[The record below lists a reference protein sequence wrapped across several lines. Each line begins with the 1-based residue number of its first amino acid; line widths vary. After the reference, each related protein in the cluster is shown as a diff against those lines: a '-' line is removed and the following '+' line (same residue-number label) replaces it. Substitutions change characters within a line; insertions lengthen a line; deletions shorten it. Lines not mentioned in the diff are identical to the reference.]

1 MQYVPPLGEAN
12 PNASYKDRNTAAGQP
27 GSRVPAPAVEHVMR
41 EVVAVIVDAG
51 ITPSGEDLTQLLQAI
66 DLKISAITGEGD
78 GALFVLMEALRSR
91 NPIFPEVVSA
101 DGSFNLST
109 PALGTLRI
117 PAGIQIV
124 HRGCFSDTTVQQ
136 DLATEPNKTYHL
148 RKNWATGF
156 VLKDVLDSSYNPSAA
171 PEDSTI
177 FDTGYDD
184 MLTHRIVTNASN
196 VATITN
202 LKNKDRLAIHAG
214 VTGTN
219 FVEANGANSRADFA
233 LTLNWARTPRTR
245 SYSMTAVAAT
255 DGVVAD
261 RDIVMYSNY
270 PGVQA
275 LEIPATRYRVAY
287 TLLYDYTY
295 ALTAAINAQA

>member
-51 ITPSGEDLTQLLQAI
+51 ITPSSEDLTQLLQAI

-109 PALGTLRI
+109 PALGTVRI

-136 DLATEPNKTYHL
+136 DLVTAPNKTYHL
-148 RKNWATGF
+148 RKNWSTGF
-156 VLKDVLDSSYNPSAA
+156 ALKDVADSSYNPSAIS
-171 PEDSTI
+171 EDSTV
-177 FDTGYDD
+177 FDTAYDD
-184 MLTHRIVTNASN
+184 MLTHKIVTNASN

-202 LKNKDRLAIHAG
+202 LKNKDRLMVHAG
-214 VTGTN
+214 VQATN

-233 LTLNWARTPRTR
+233 LTLNWARTPRMR

>member
-1 MQYVPPLGEAN
+1 MQYFPPLGEAN
-12 PNASYKDRNTAAGQP
+12 PNAPYKDRNTAAGQP
-27 GSRVPAPAVEHVMR
+27 GSRVPAPAIEHVMR
-41 EVVAVIVDAG
+41 EVVAVIVDAV

-78 GALFVLMEALRSR
+78 GALNVLMEALRSR
-91 NPIFPEVVSA
+91 NPIFPEIVSA

-109 PALGTLRI
+109 PALGTVRI

-136 DLATEPNKTYHL
+136 DLVTAPNKTYHL
-148 RKNWATGF
+148 RKNWSTGF
-156 VLKDVLDSSYNPSAA
+156 SLKDVLDSSYNPSAL
-171 PEDSTI
+171 PEDSAV

-202 LKNKDRLAIHAG
+202 FKNKDRLAIHAG

-219 FVEANGANSRADFA
+219 FV
-233 LTLNWARTPRTR
+233 
-245 SYSMTAVAAT
+245 
-255 DGVVAD
+255 
-261 RDIVMYSNY
+261 
-270 PGVQA
+270 
-275 LEIPATRYRVAY
+275 
-287 TLLYDYTY
+287 
-295 ALTAAINAQA
+295 

>member
-1 MQYVPPLGEAN
+1 N
-12 PNASYKDRNTAAGQP
+12 
-27 GSRVPAPAVEHVMR
+27 
-41 EVVAVIVDAG
+41 
-51 ITPSGEDLTQLLQAI
+51 
-66 DLKISAITGEGD
+66 
-78 GALFVLMEALRSR
+78 
-91 NPIFPEVVSA
+91 
-101 DGSFNLST
+101 
-109 PALGTLRI
+109 
-117 PAGIQIV
+117 
-124 HRGCFSDTTVQQ
+124 
-136 DLATEPNKTYHL
+136 
-148 RKNWATGF
+148 
-156 VLKDVLDSSYNPSAA
+156 VLDSSYNPSAL
-171 PEDSTI
+171 PEDSVT

-196 VATITN
+196 VAAITN
-202 LKNKDRLAIHAG
+202 LKNKDRLMVHAG
-214 VTGTN
+214 VQATN

-295 ALTAAINAQA
+295 ALT

>member
-78 GALFVLMEALRSR
+78 GALYVLMEALRSR

-109 PALGTLRI
+109 PALGTVRI

-136 DLATEPNKTYHL
+136 DLATAPNKTYHL
-148 RKNWATGF
+148 RKNWSTGWS
-156 VLKDVLDSSYNPSAA
+156 LKDVADAGYNPSAL
-171 PEDSTI
+171 PEGHAT
-177 FDTGYDD
+177 FDTSYDD
-184 MLTHRIVTNASN
+184 MITHRIVTNASN
-196 VATITN
+196 VATIAN

-219 FVEANGANSRADFA
+219 FVEANGGNSRADF
-233 LTLNWARTPRTR
+233 LLELNWARTPKTR
-245 SYSMTAVAAT
+245 SFSMTGVAAT
-255 DGVVAD
+255 DGVVDD
-261 RDIVMYSNY
+261 RDIVLYSSY
-270 PGVQA
+270 PGVQTA
-275 LEIPATRYRVAY
+275 EIPATRYRIVY
-287 TLLYDYTY
+287 TMLYDYTY

>member
-27 GSRVPAPAVEHVMR
+27 GSRVPAPAIEHVMR

-66 DLKISAITGEGD
+66 DMNISAITGEGD

-109 PALGTLRI
+109 PALGTVRI

-136 DLATEPNKTYHL
+136 DLMTAPNKTYHL
-148 RKNWATGF
+148 RKNWSTGF
-156 VLKDVLDSSYNPSAA
+156 ALKDVADSSYNPSAVS
-171 PEDSTI
+171 EDSTV
-177 FDTGYDD
+177 FDTAYDD
-184 MLTHRIVTNASN
+184 MLTHKIVTNASN
-196 VATITN
+196 VATITS
-202 LKNKDRLAIHAG
+202 LKNKDRLMVHAG
-214 VTGTN
+214 VQATN

-255 DGVVAD
+255 DGAVAD
-261 RDIVMYSNY
+261 RDIVMYSSY
-270 PGVQA
+270 PGAQA

-295 ALTAAINAQA
+295 GLAAAINAQA

>member
-101 DGSFNLST
+101 DGSFNLSV
-109 PALGTLRI
+109 PALGTVRI

-136 DLATEPNKTYHL
+136 DLATEL
-148 RKNWATGF
+148 RN
-156 VLKDVLDSSYNPSAA
+156 VLDSGYNPSAL
-171 PEDSTI
+171 PEDSVT

-196 VATITN
+196 VAAITN
-202 LKNKDRLAIHAG
+202 LRNKDRLMVHAG
-214 VTGTN
+214 VQATN